1 MTRRRREQDLA
12 REIER
17 HLELEAEE
25 HSAPGVSPEDARR
38 AARRAFGNAAMAMED
53 AREAWGTMWIQRLL
67 QDARY
72 AGRLMRR
79 SPVVTLAA
87 VLSLGL
93 GIGANSAIF
102 SAVDALLLR
111 PLPVAEPQRLVTL
124 SMRFEPSG
132 GMFFTWN
139 YQSFA
144 TLRDHLDGV
153 SSVDG
158 IADVDASNVSLDSGG
173 PDGRPV
179 HIALVSGG
187 YFSALGV
194 RAAAGRVFSPSDDR
208 APGAAPIAIVSDAY
222 RRRLAL
228 DPADVVGHTVKLH
241 DTTYTIAGAMPPGFG
256 GDWVGHPVDLW
267 MPLMMQAQVMID
279 RPDLL
284 TGRPAPWL
292 RILARLR
299 PGASPAQV
307 EASAN
312 AVLLASSPGSA
323 PPAASAASQPSD
335 RVVVE
340 SAAKGYSQ
348 ERRQF
353 GPPGLLVMGIVGVVL
368 LIACANVAVLL
379 LSRAEGR
386 RTEMAVRVAI
396 GASRARL
403 IRQSLTESLLLA
415 AMAGATGLG
424 LAAMGTRVL
433 EQLFSSGGTGLVLG
447 LALDLRL
454 ASFTAAFSA
463 ATALIFG
470 IVPVWTV
477 SRPSVTALADRHA
490 AGAGRRFR
498 TAKVLVVAQVA
509 LSIVLLMAAGLF
521 VRTLRN
527 LETQHLG
534 VDRSH
539 VLLVQTAPEQEGL
552 RADAI
557 VALMSRLPESIE
569 RVPGVQKAAASNFA
583 LLGGVG
589 MGTRCTVAG
598 YTYRDDE
605 DMFVRNNSVTPG
617 YFETMG
623 MTLVAGRPL
632 RASDDTT
639 SARVAVVN
647 EAMGRY
653 YWGTTAVVGR
663 RFGLARDTGNEIEI
677 VGVVADARTEWIR
690 EPPART
696 VFLPYRQ
703 DASHLRSLALAIL
716 TGPPAADLRT
726 AVRDAVHSAAP
737 TLPIATVHTVDD
749 NVDQMLVT
757 ERLVAFLSSLFG
769 ALGAALTCLGL
780 YGVMSYITA
789 CRTNEIGI
797 RIALGAG
804 HWDTLRLMTRESLWL
819 VVAGVLVGAP
829 IAWLTMRASRSLLF
843 DVGAADAP
851 TMTAALGVM
860 MLVALVATW
869 VPVRRALTVDPVT
882 ALRFD

>member
-1 MTRRRREQDLA
+1 
-12 REIER
+12 
-17 HLELEAEE
+17 
-25 HSAPGVSPEDARR
+25 
-38 AARRAFGNAAMAMED
+38 
-53 AREAWGTMWIQRLL
+53 
-67 QDARY
+67 
-72 AGRLMRR
+72 
-79 SPVVTLAA
+79 
-87 VLSLGL
+87 
-93 GIGANSAIF
+93 
-102 SAVDALLLR
+102 
-111 PLPVAEPQRLVTL
+111 
-124 SMRFEPSG
+124 
-132 GMFFTWN
+132 
-139 YQSFA
+139 
-144 TLRDHLDGV
+144 
-153 SSVDG
+153 
-158 IADVDASNVSLDSGG
+158 
-173 PDGRPV
+173 
-179 HIALVSGG
+179 
-187 YFSALGV
+187 
-194 RAAAGRVFSPSDDR
+194 
-208 APGAAPIAIVSDAY
+208 
-222 RRRLAL
+222 
-228 DPADVVGHTVKLH
+228 
-241 DTTYTIAGAMPPGFG
+241 
-256 GDWVGHPVDLW
+256 
-267 MPLMMQAQVMID
+267 
-279 RPDLL
+279 
-284 TGRPAPWL
+284 
-292 RILARLR
+292 
-299 PGASPAQV
+299 
-307 EASAN
+307 
-312 AVLLASSPGSA
+312 
-323 PPAASAASQPSD
+323 
-335 RVVVE
+335 
-340 SAAKGYSQ
+340 
-348 ERRQF
+348 
-353 GPPGLLVMGIVGVVL
+353 
-368 LIACANVAVLL
+368 
-379 LSRAEGR
+379 
-386 RTEMAVRVAI
+386 
-396 GASRARL
+396 
-403 IRQSLTESLLLA
+403 
-415 AMAGATGLG
+415 
-424 LAAMGTRVL
+424 
-433 EQLFSSGGTGLVLG
+433 
-447 LALDLRL
+447 
-454 ASFTAAFSA
+454 
-463 ATALIFG
+463 
-470 IVPVWTV
+470 
-477 SRPSVTALADRHA
+477 
-490 AGAGRRFR
+490 
-498 TAKVLVVAQVA
+498 
-509 LSIVLLMAAGLF
+509 
-521 VRTLRN
+521 
-527 LETQHLG
+527 
-534 VDRSH
+534 
-539 VLLVQTAPEQEGL
+539 
-552 RADAI
+552 
-557 VALMSRLPESIE
+557 
-569 RVPGVQKAAASNFA
+569 
-583 LLGGVG
+583 
-589 MGTRCTVAG
+589 VAG